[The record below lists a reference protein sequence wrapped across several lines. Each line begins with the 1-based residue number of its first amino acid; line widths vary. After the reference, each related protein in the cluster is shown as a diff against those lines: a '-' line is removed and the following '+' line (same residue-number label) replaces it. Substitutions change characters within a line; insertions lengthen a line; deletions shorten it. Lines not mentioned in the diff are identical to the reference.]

1 MDQTKTMTPRCVV
14 RLPLWISNSDSK
26 RWATETQHIIP
37 LPQKSQDSLL
47 CLCIPIFS
55 HFQREDDDEP
65 WWTMHHWGTHH
76 SGHEGHVAGQ
86 KRQGSQ
92 QGQSKEGGSTSVDE
106 ILRGLFH
113 YQWGKFPEFVAP
125 VFSEISL
132 GGDTLLERSMV
143 SWNVTQALTRNSSVT
158 EAANP
163 FAAFRFFEVGR
174 CINHYVISFCYH
186 VWQLG
191 TCCFTAMKAVFA
203 LRFADGC
210 FQRSSKDWW

>member
-1 MDQTKTMTPRCVV
+1 MMNHASLRHPPQRARRTRCWPKAPRQPT
-14 RLPLWISNSDSK
+14 RPKQGRRIDLS
-26 RWATETQHIIP
+26 RWNFERAVP
-37 LPQKSQDSLL
+37 LP
-47 CLCIPIFS
+47 
-55 HFQREDDDEP
+55 
-65 WWTMHHWGTHH
+65 
-76 SGHEGHVAGQ
+76 V
-86 KRQGSQ
+86 
-92 QGQSKEGGSTSVDE
+92 
-106 ILRGLFH
+106 
-113 YQWGKFPEFVAP
+113 GKFPEFVAP